1 MALTATANQVM
12 IDDIKK
18 RLQLKDCV
26 FLKSS
31 FNRKNLSYSIAIK
44 KPKTIILD
52 IIKFIKE
59 KHANKTGII
68 YCLARKTCE
77 KVAMKLRE
85 GGLIARHFHAKMSA
99 EEKNT
104 ALDEWT
110 SGRCNIIVATVRSY
124 L

>member
-31 FNRKNLSYSIAIK
+31 FNRKNLSYSITNK
-44 KPKTIILD
+44 KPKTIASD

-59 KHANKTGII
+59 NHAHKTGIV
-68 YCLARKTCE
+68 YCLGRNTCE
-77 KVAMKLRE
+77 KVATKLRE
-85 GGLIARHFHAKMSA
+85 GGLIARHFHARMST

-104 ALDEWT
+104 ALEEWT
-110 SGRCNIIVATVRSY
+110 SGQCNIIVATVRS
-124 L
+124 